1 MCGAI
6 KSLAFLRFLPPAGSV
21 HEANL
26 CHPEYCDCTSNQPN
40 ALLTQSVTRGSGAAS
55 DDDGGV
61 VLLLLERRLL
71 WEVVVGN
78 GGSNL

>member
-1 MCGAI
+1 MCDAI
-6 KSLAFLRFLPPAGSV
+6 KSIVFLRVLPPAGSV

-40 ALLTQSVTRGSGAAS
+40 ALLTQSVTRGSGAGAAS

-61 VLLLLERRLL
+61 VLLLLARRLVYSS
-71 WEVVVGN
+71 W
-78 GGSNL
+78 

>member
-6 KSLAFLRFLPPAGSV
+6 KSIVFLRVLPPAGSV

-40 ALLTQSVTRGSGAAS
+40 ALLTQSVTRGSGAGAAS
-55 DDDGGV
+55 DDGGGV
-61 VLLLLERRLL
+61 VLLLLERRLVYSS
-71 WEVVVGN
+71 W
-78 GGSNL
+78 